1 MNITTI
7 KRADNPNM
15 WRRVRRPDYYVSEK
29 ALLVT
34 DVTKEDRF
42 SGYTYTQI
50 ARQLMK
56 ANGELFYECYDVTGS
71 EVPEEYED
79 FLDEETDDWCVFL
92 VAYED
97 CLTAEFRNTGKDAD
111 LLFSFSFMHT
121 ILY

>member
-7 KRADNPNM
+7 KRADNPDM
-15 WRRVRRPDYYVSEK
+15 WRQVRRPDYYVSEK

-42 SGYTYTQI
+42 SGYTFTQI

-71 EVPEEYED
+71 EVPKEYED
-79 FLDEETDDWCVFL
+79 SLDEETDDWCVFL

-111 LLFSFSFMHT
+111 LLFSLSFMHT
-121 ILY
+121 ILH

>member
-7 KRADNPNM
+7 KRAENPDM
-15 WRRVRRPDYYVSEK
+15 WNQVRRPDYFVSSN

-42 SGYTYTQI
+42 SSHTFTEI
-50 ARQLMK
+50 ARKLMK
-56 ANGELFYECYDVTGS
+56 ANGERFYDCYDVTGT

-79 FLDEETDDWCVFL
+79 SLDEETDDWCVFL
-92 VAYED
+92 VSYDD
-97 CLTAEFRNTGKDAD
+97 CLMAEFRNTGSDAD

-121 ILY
+121 ILH